1 MGLRAHAEQEV
12 VGAQRRLVLPLG
24 EKARGAGVGQAAA
37 AVAGLGHP
45 EDRVEV
51 AQAAH
56 ALLDVRLLDAHRP
69 EDAGVALGH
78 VRAEHLEK
86 GLARL
91 AVAPDGV
98 VEGPVE
104 RPEDRGVAGHEARLG
119 EGGARVEVAPGF
131 LEALRQ
137 GPEAVAD
144 GEADVPEELEDLLD
158 EPSHGLGRAALVQ
171 EEEVHVGE
179 RGELRPPV
187 AAEGD
192 HRAPGERQPRRRVRI
207 REREPAGVGD
217 DLVHLVA
224 AGGGDLEAAQAEA
237 VAHPQAV
244 GLELD
249 ESLEVGET
257 PTGFRRVG
265 LRLQALARV
274 GLDLLAVD
282 LHGVAG

>member
-1 MGLRAHAEQEV
+1 M
-12 VGAQRRLVLPLG
+12 
-24 EKARGAGVGQAAA
+24 
-37 AVAGLGHP
+37 
-45 EDRVEV
+45 
-51 AQAAH
+51 
-56 ALLDVRLLDAHRP
+56 
-69 EDAGVALGH
+69 
-78 VRAEHLEK
+78 
-86 GLARL
+86 
-91 AVAPDGV
+91 
-98 VEGPVE
+98 
-104 RPEDRGVAGHEARLG
+104 
-119 EGGARVEVAPGF
+119 EVAPGL
-131 LEALRQ
+131 LEALGQ
-137 GPEAVAD
+137 GPKAVAY

-158 EPSHGLGRAALVQ
+158 EPSHGLGRTALVQ

-192 HRAPGERQPRRRVRI
+192 HRAPGERQPRRRFRI

-217 DLVHLVA
+217 HLVHLVA

-237 VAHPQAV
+237 VAHPEAI

-249 ESLEVGET
+249 EPLEVGET

-274 GLDLLAVD
+274 GLDLPAVD